1 LTIANGKK
9 SLIENRKR
17 SEKMAGG
24 KLFKG
29 GEFLIVDALPE
40 EIFTPEDFN
49 KEQQMIAKSAE
60 EFGIGEIVAKSDD
73 LVELNPELVR
83 SLLKKAG
90 DLGFLGADMPEIY
103 GGSELDK
110 VSSSL
115 VTEWISQGISG
126 FAVAYSAHTG
136 IGSLPIV
143 LFGTPEQKEKYVPK
157 LASAEMV
164 GAFALT
170 EPGHGTD
177 ALTSDTTAV
186 LSEDGKYYILNGQK
200 QFITNAGFADLFITF
215 AQVDGEKF
223 SSFIIERKWDGIS
236 FDEEEKKMGVHGSST
251 RAVIFQDVKVPVE
264 NVLGEVGRGHIVAL
278 NTLSIGRYKIS
289 PLAVGSA
296 KLLISEGVK
305 YAKGR
310 VQFGRP
316 ICEFGLIK
324 HKIAEMVIKTYV
336 NESMVYRSAGLL
348 DMTLEEIDPSSEEAG
363 KKTGEALRKYA
374 LECSINKVFGS
385 EMLDYIVDECVQ
397 IMGGYGYIQDNLVE
411 SAYRDSRINRIWEG
425 TNEINRLLIVDMMM
439 KAARKGELPLVE
451 AIKKVTGE
459 LLSLRPQMGE
469 EKEVLENER
478 RMVSMTKKIGLIA
491 AGAATQ
497 KYMEKLAGQQEI
509 VALIADIII
518 QIFAME
524 SVLLRTLKKI
534 QKDGKEKSKI
544 HIAAT
549 RVYINDVFPKIDLLA
564 RQIFAAISEGEELK
578 TQLMALKKLARYTP
592 INCIDLR
599 REIADSV
606 IPSASYHLTKR

>member
-1 LTIANGKK
+1 
-9 SLIENRKR
+9 
-17 SEKMAGG
+17 MAGE

-136 IGSLPIV
+136 IGSLPIA
-143 LFGTPEQKEKYVPK
+143 LFGTPEQKKKYVPK
-157 LASAEMV
+157 LASGEMV

-200 QFITNAGFADLFITF
+200 QFITNAGFADHFITF

-223 SSFIIERKWDGIS
+223 SSFIVERTWDGIS
-236 FDEEEKKMGVHGSST
+236 FDEEEKKMGVHGTST
-251 RAVIFQDVKVPVE
+251 RAVIFQDIKVPVE

-336 NESMVYRSAGLL
+336 NESMVYRTAGLL
-348 DMTLEEIDPSSEEAG
+348 DMTLVGIDPSSEEAG
-363 KKTGEALRKYA
+363 AKTGEALRKYA

-509 VALIADIII
+509 VALIADIVI

-549 RVYINDVFPKIDLLA
+549 RVYINDVFPKTDLMA

-599 REIADSV
+599 REIADSI
-606 IPSASYHLTKR
+606 IPTASYHLTKR

>member
-1 LTIANGKK
+1 
-9 SLIENRKR
+9 
-17 SEKMAGG
+17 MAGE

-40 EIFTPEDFN
+40 DVFTPEDFN
-49 KEQQMIAKSAE
+49 KEQQMFAKSAE
-60 EFGIGEIVAKSDD
+60 EFGIGEIVEKRDD
-73 LVELNPELVR
+73 LEELNPELVR
-83 SLLKKAG
+83 RLLKKAG

-110 VSSSL
+110 VSASL
-115 VTEWISQGISG
+115 VTEWISQGVTG
-126 FAVAYSAHTG
+126 FSVAYAAHTG

-143 LFGTPEQKEKYVPK
+143 FFGTPEQKKKYVPK
-157 LASAEMV
+157 LASGEMV

-186 LSEDGKYYILNGQK
+186 LSEDGKYYIINGQK

-223 SSFIIERKWDGIS
+223 SSFIIERSFDGIS
-236 FDEEEKKMGVHGSST
+236 FDDEEKKMGIHGTST

-264 NVLGEVGRGHIVAL
+264 NVLGEIGRGHVVAL

-289 PLAVGSA
+289 PFAVGAA
-296 KLLISEGVK
+296 KILISEGVK

-310 VQFGRP
+310 VQFGKP
-316 ICEFGLIK
+316 ICEFGVIK

-336 NESMVYRSAGLL
+336 NESMVYRTAGLL
-348 DMTLEEIDPSSEEAG
+348 DLTLEEIDPSSEEAG
-363 KKTGEALRKYA
+363 EKTGEVLRKYA
-374 LECSINKVFGS
+374 LECSINKVYGS
-385 EMLDYIVDECVQ
+385 EILEYIVDECVQ
-397 IMGGYGYIQDNLVE
+397 IMGGYGYIQDNIIE

-439 KAARKGELPLVE
+439 KAARKDELPLVE

-459 LLSLRPQMGE
+459 LLGFRPQMGE

-478 RMVSMTKKIGLIA
+478 KMVSMAKKIGLIA

-497 KYMEKLAGQQEI
+497 KYMERLAGQQEI
-509 VALIADIII
+509 VVLIADIII

-534 QKDGKEKSKI
+534 QKDGNEKSKI

-549 RVYINDVFPKIDLLA
+549 RVYINDIFPKIDLMA
-564 RQIFAAISEGEELK
+564 KQIFGAISEGEELK
-578 TQLMALKKLARYTP
+578 TQLMALKKLARFTP
-592 INCIDLR
+592 INCIGLR
-599 REIADSV
+599 REIADSI

>member
-1 LTIANGKK
+1 
-9 SLIENRKR
+9 
-17 SEKMAGG
+17 MAGE

-60 EFGIGEIVAKSDD
+60 EFGIGEIAAKSDD

-126 FAVAYSAHTG
+126 FAVAYGAHTG

-186 LSEDGKYYILNGQK
+186 LSEDGKYYIINGQK

-223 SSFIIERKWDGIS
+223 SSFIIERNWDGIS
-236 FDEEEKKMGVHGSST
+236 LDEEEKKMGVHGTST

-310 VQFGRP
+310 IQFGRP
-316 ICEFGLIK
+316 ISEFGLIK

-348 DMTLEEIDPSSEEAG
+348 DMTVEGIDPSSEEAG
-363 KKTGEALRKYA
+363 AKTGEALRKYA

-397 IMGGYGYIQDNLVE
+397 IMGGYGYIQDNLIE

-439 KAARKGELPLVE
+439 KAAMKGELPLVE

-497 KYMEKLAGQQEI
+497 KYMEKLAGQQEL
-509 VALIADIII
+509 VALIADIVI

-549 RVYINDVFPKIDLLA
+549 RVYINDVFPKTDLMA

-599 REIADSV
+599 REIADSI
-606 IPSASYHLTKR
+606 IPTASYHLTKR